1 MSQSDALI
9 HMIDQK
15 NNGSSRNRFQFVVPI
30 CRPDKMVHIGIG
42 IAVGTAVLMT
52 CCVLIFWCNTEA
64 IPALAKC
71 PYVTYRLYIN
81 IRSQFKITHIYRRLK
96 RRSHTPN

>member
-1 MSQSDALI
+1 
-9 HMIDQK
+9 
-15 NNGSSRNRFQFVVPI
+15 
-30 CRPDKMVHIGIG
+30 MVHIGIG

-71 PYVTYRLYIN
+71 PYVTYRLYNN
-81 IRSQFKITHIYRRLK
+81 IRSQLKITHKCYMDYTVDCRGDHVL
-96 RRSHTPN
+96 